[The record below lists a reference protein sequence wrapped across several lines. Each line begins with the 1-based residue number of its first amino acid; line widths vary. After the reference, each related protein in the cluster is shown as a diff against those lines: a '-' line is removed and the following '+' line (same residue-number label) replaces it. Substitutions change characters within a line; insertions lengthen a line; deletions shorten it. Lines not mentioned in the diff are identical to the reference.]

1 MSKYNISNFYVDR
14 NIQLLELL
22 HSNRFSPSLLPQ
34 LSFNFLHLHVALY
47 RIDCRG
53 SQYLC
58 GLNYMV
64 QTSK

>member
-34 LSFNFLHLHVALY
+34 LSFNSLHLHVALY

-53 SQYLC
+53 KIH
-58 GLNYMV
+58 GLDFWQGEGQV
-64 QTSK
+64 